1 MISVFSHT
9 GNHSRM
15 QSLFDKTWKYSLFMK
30 NPKERAGV
38 FSRLFFSWMN
48 SLMNIGNKR
57 SLEHSDL
64 YPLLDEDKSKGLTEK
79 LEQAWQEEVRKSHTS
94 GRKARLS
101 RAMMKAL
108 PWSDY
113 ALAGISLFIGVAC
126 NILQPLFLSLLLSLL
141 LKSEAERQHRWLYTY
156 ACGLCCSTLFRIVV
170 MNQYQSKV
178 NFMGMRWRAA
188 AIGVIYKKVI
198 ILLPRNH
205 GVFNQAWKKLW
216 EQPKLSLW
224 FPSHTQIEFYS

>member
-1 MISVFSHT
+1 MYGFQLLFFFVHFTKTENIP
-9 GNHSRM
+9 GM
-15 QSLFDKTWKYSLFMK
+15 QSSYDKTWKYSLFMK
-30 NPKERAGV
+30 NPKERAGI

-48 SLMNIGNKR
+48 SLMNIGSR
-57 SLEHSDL
+57 RVLEHSDL

-79 LEQAWQEEVRKSHTS
+79 LEHMWHEEVRNSHTK

-101 RAMMKAL
+101 RAMMKVL

-141 LKSEAERQHRWLYTY
+141 LRAGTERHDRWLYTY
-156 ACGLCCSTLFRIVV
+156 AGGLCCSSLFRVLV

-178 NFMGMRWRAA
+178 SFMGMRWRAA
-188 AIGVIYKKVI
+188 AIGVIYKKVMI
-198 ILLPRNH
+198 KIKDN
-205 GVFNQAWKKLW
+205 
-216 EQPKLSLW
+216 
-224 FPSHTQIEFYS
+224 